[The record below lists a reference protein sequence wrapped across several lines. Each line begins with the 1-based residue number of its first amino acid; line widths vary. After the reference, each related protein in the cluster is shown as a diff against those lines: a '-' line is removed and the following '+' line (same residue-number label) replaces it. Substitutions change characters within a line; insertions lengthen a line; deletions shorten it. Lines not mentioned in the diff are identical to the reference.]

1 MGVDELAEELYALPP
16 GEFIAARDRA
26 AAAAPRGER
35 GAIRAL
41 RRPSLAAWAVN
52 LLVRE
57 DRSRTELLLRLGAE
71 LRTAH
76 QQPAGGGRLRELIG
90 QQRQLVAALARRAG
104 QLTADAGRP
113 VSDAVLRE
121 VEDTVHA
128 ALADPDA
135 ARDMAR
141 GRLTRAFPPPSG
153 FGVLPEATVLQLRPP
168 SAAPAAREPGSGR
181 RTAGGGA
188 GGDRAGTGA
197 DDADGPDGPDERERR
212 ASVTDITERA
222 RAQER
227 ADRER
232 RQRLR
237 KARGEA
243 EELARAARGSA
254 EEATV
259 AEREL
264 AAARRRLREA
274 REQVHGLTEELRRA
288 KRSLS
293 AAERAERAARGP
305 AQRARQAAERDRKRA
320 EAARAE
326 ADRAEADRLAPD
338 PARPPGRRGR
348 RRPGAPS

>member
-41 RRPSLAAWAVN
+41 RRPTLAAWAVN

-128 ALADPDA
+128 ALADPDT
-135 ARDMAR
+135 ARELAR

-188 GGDRAGTGA
+188 GAEGAGTGA
-197 DDADGPDGPDERERR
+197 DDAEGVDGRERR

-254 EEATV
+254 EEATA

-264 AAARRRLREA
+264 ASARRRLREA

-293 AAERAERAARGP
+293 AAERTERAARGP

-326 ADRAEADRLAPD
+326 ADRLAPD

>member
-1 MGVDELAEELYALPP
+1 MGVDELAEELYTLPP
-16 GEFIAARDRA
+16 GDFIAARDRA

-57 DRSRTELLLRLGAE
+57 DPSRSELLLRLGAE
-71 LRTAH
+71 LRAAH
-76 QQPAGGGRLRELIG
+76 GQPSGAGRLRELIG

-121 VEDTVHA
+121 VEGTVHA
-128 ALADPDA
+128 ALADPEA
-135 ARDMAR
+135 ARELAG
-141 GRLTRAFPPPSG
+141 GRLTKALPPPSG
-153 FGVLPEATVLQLRPP
+153 FGVLPEATVHQLRPLRPP
-168 SAAPAAREPGSGR
+168 SGADGSGAAPAG
-181 RTAGGGA
+181 TAGG
-188 GGDRAGTGA
+188 
-197 DDADGPDGPDERERR
+197 ERR

-232 RQRLR
+232 RLRLR
-237 KARGEA
+237 EARGEA

-254 EEATV
+254 EEATA

-264 AAARRRLREA
+264 SAARRRLREA

-326 ADRAEADRLAPD
+326 ADRLAPE
-338 PARPPGRRGR
+338 AVRRPGRRGR
-348 RRPGAPS
+348 RRPGASS

>member
-57 DRSRTELLLRLGAE
+57 DRSRTDLLLRLGAE

-135 ARDMAR
+135 ARELAR

-168 SAAPAAREPGSGR
+168 SAPPAAREPGSGR

-188 GGDRAGTGA
+188 GADGAGTGA
-197 DDADGPDGPDERERR
+197 DDADGADGRERR

-254 EEATV
+254 EEATA

-326 ADRAEADRLAPD
+326 ADRAEANRLAPD

>member
-16 GEFIAARDRA
+16 GDFIAARDRA

-57 DRSRTELLLRLGAE
+57 DASRTESLLRLGAE
-71 LRTAH
+71 LRIAH
-76 QQPAGGGRLRELIG
+76 QQPSGAGRLRELIG

-128 ALADPDA
+128 ALADPAA
-135 ARDMAR
+135 ARQLAR
-141 GRLTRAFPPPSG
+141 GRLTKAFPPPAG
-153 FGVLPEATVLQLRPP
+153 FGVLPEATVHQLRPP
-168 SAAPAAREPGSGR
+168 SAVSAARGSASGR
-181 RTAGGGA
+181 RAAGGGSGADGAGRDRPGADAA
-188 GGDRAGTGA
+188 GGE
-197 DDADGPDGPDERERR
+197 ADGAESSERR

-227 ADRER
+227 AERER

-237 KARGEA
+237 QARGEA
-243 EELARAARGSA
+243 EELARTARGSA
-254 EEATV
+254 EEATA

-264 AAARRRLREA
+264 ADARQRLREA

-326 ADRAEADRLAPD
+326 ADRLAPD
-338 PARPPGRRGR
+338 PAPRPGRRGR
-348 RRPGAPS
+348 RRPGASP

>member
-1 MGVDELAEELYALPP
+1 MGVDELAEGLYALPP

-135 ARDMAR
+135 ARELAR

-181 RTAGGGA
+181 RTAGGEAGA
-188 GGDRAGTGA
+188 DGAGTGGT
-197 DDADGPDGPDERERR
+197 DGRERR

-254 EEATV
+254 EEATA

-264 AAARRRLREA
+264 AAARQRLREA

-320 EAARAE
+320 EAARGE